1 MDRLFNIS
9 ELCKILNL
17 IDKKTKKPK
26 SYIIRYWEK
35 EFPQLKPKKINNR
48 RYYNSKN
55 IETIK
60 MIKILLKDHKLSIVG
75 VKNILSSKIKK
86 LDYDNTDGLRKL
98 YLNQIL
104 KKKGL
109 KIVDKIKKLKKYGKK
124 NTSKS

>member
-35 EFPQLKPKKINNR
+35 EFPQLKPKKINNLC
-48 RYYNSKN
+48 YYNSKN

-60 MIKILLKDHKLSIVG
+60 MIKILLKDHKLSIAG
-75 VKNILSSKIKK
+75 VKNILNSKIKK

>member
-17 IDKKTKKPK
+17 IDKKTKKTK

-60 MIKILLKDHKLSIVG
+60 MIKILLKDHKLSIAG